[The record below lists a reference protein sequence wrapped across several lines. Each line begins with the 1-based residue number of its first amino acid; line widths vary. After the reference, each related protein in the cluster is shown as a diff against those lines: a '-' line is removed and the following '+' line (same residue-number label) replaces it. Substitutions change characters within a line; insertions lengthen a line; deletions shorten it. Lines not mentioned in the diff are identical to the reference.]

1 MYFGRDMPQH
11 ILSIYWR
18 QKAARQQRPAFT
30 FVDKKGVNYTLCVLT
45 SWNFDT
51 FIIVHQHNRSSQR
64 PIYGMNTT
72 HALIVS
78 WRQAL
83 CPVVRMLDRVYY
95 IIKVGLCTARFMD
108 MAMREPRWVER
119 AQWCKLHSFCIH
131 VSFVCCADFF
141 YSLWNNFWSSGALAT
156 YYHVCCYGQGC
167 LETKDIDNW
176 RTN

>member
-78 WRQAL
+78 WRQAM
-83 CPVVRMLDRVYY
+83 CPVVRMLGRVYY

-108 MAMREPRWVER
+108 NGSRRSQDVER
-119 AQWCKLHSFCIH
+119 AQW
-131 VSFVCCADFF
+131 
-141 YSLWNNFWSSGALAT
+141 WSSTLEPISVLYNT
-156 YYHVCCYGQGC
+156 DNQLKHKTLPIVWYHKVP
-167 LETKDIDNW
+167 IV
-176 RTN
+176 

>member
-45 SWNFDT
+45 HRNLANFRY
-51 FIIVHQHNRSSQR
+51 VHRHNRSSQR

-95 IIKVGLCTARFMD
+95 IIKVGLHTARFMD
-108 MAMREPRWVER
+108 KGNAKTSETGT
-119 AQWCKLHSFCIH
+119 
-131 VSFVCCADFF
+131 
-141 YSLWNNFWSSGALAT
+141 GAIVQAPLFL
-156 YYHVCCYGQGC
+156 YPQFRRRYWEMNKSR
-167 LETKDIDNW
+167 LL
-176 RTN
+176 

>member
-1 MYFGRDMPQH
+1 MNFGRDMPQH

-78 WRQAL
+78 WRQAM

-95 IIKVGLCTARFMD
+95 IIKVGLRTARFMD
-108 MAMREPRWVER
+108 KGNAKTSETGTSEI
-119 AQWCKLHSFCIH
+119 AQAPLFLYPQFRRRHWGWT
-131 VSFVCCADFF
+131 
-141 YSLWNNFWSSGALAT
+141 SLACRN
-156 YYHVCCYGQGC
+156 Q
-167 LETKDIDNW
+167 E
-176 RTN
+176 

>member
-1 MYFGRDMPQH
+1 MYFGRDMLQH

-18 QKAARQQRPAFT
+18 QKAARQPRPAFT

-45 SWNFDT
+45 HRNLANFRY
-51 FIIVHQHNRSSQR
+51 VHRHNRSSQR

-95 IIKVGLCTARFMD
+95 IIKVGLHTARFMD
-108 MAMREPRWVER
+108 KGNAKTSETGTSAIVQAPLFLYPQFRRRYWRWT
-119 AQWCKLHSFCIH
+119 
-131 VSFVCCADFF
+131 
-141 YSLWNNFWSSGALAT
+141 SLACRN
-156 YYHVCCYGQGC
+156 Q
-167 LETKDIDNW
+167 E
-176 RTN
+176 